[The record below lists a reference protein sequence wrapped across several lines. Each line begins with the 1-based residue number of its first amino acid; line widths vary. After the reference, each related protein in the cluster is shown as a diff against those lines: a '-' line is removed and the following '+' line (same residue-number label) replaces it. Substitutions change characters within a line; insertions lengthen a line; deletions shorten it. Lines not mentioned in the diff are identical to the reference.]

1 MADPAPIENTLMSI
15 EESTE
20 PSFTPVMIYG
30 IVADVMVIL
39 PIILYMVLS
48 DTTNM
53 YN

>member
-1 MADPAPIENTLMSI
+1 MADPVENTTPMAV

-20 PSFTPVMIYG
+20 PDFTSVMIYG

-48 DTTNM
+48 DTTNK